1 MEKIIYQKHLFDKDK
16 KITKKHFSIC
26 IKKVSKNNSIM
37 KKNALL
43 LNLFIYLFIYMSMI
57 KVRTNR
63 LTVFYT
69 GEHDVIVTNLSD
81 NTQIQCKK
89 NSIVIVGRNVR
100 VSFITEHFYNDILKN
115 AVFLDYYQ
123 IIALKKILS
132 LVYNFNDLDLFKLE
146 SESHRIKKI
155 ITITINDKIKNA
167 FYELSSADNNHDKIL
182 SFVFFCKTSGISDTI
197 FPLILLS
204 AATTFCNK
212 VIDLIESNISQ
223 KWTLRLLSE
232 KFNASE
238 IAIRKK
244 LESEGVVFRDLI
256 LEIRMKRA
264 ITLLVEGNLS
274 ISQISAGIGYGNI
287 SYFISH
293 FKRFFGVTPKQLH
306 LLLTK

>member
-1 MEKIIYQKHLFDKDK
+1 M
-16 KITKKHFSIC
+16 
-26 IKKVSKNNSIM
+26 
-37 KKNALL
+37 
-43 LNLFIYLFIYMSMI
+43 
-57 KVRTNR
+57 
-63 LTVFYT
+63 
-69 GEHDVIVTNLSD
+69 
-81 NTQIQCKK
+81 
-89 NSIVIVGRNVR
+89 
-100 VSFITEHFYNDILKN
+100 
-115 AVFLDYYQ
+115 
-123 IIALKKILS
+123 
-132 LVYNFNDLDLFKLE
+132 
-146 SESHRIKKI
+146 
-155 ITITINDKIKNA
+155 
-167 FYELSSADNNHDKIL
+167 L

-204 AATTFCNK
+204 AATTFYNK

-238 IAIRKK
+238 VAIRKK
-244 LESEGVVFRDLI
+244 IESEGVFFRDLI